1 MIQNFKQVVIDY
13 KLLMSKR
20 LFETEQDIFYSNSKK
35 KLPKLLIQEEFGF
48 DMDNPFGN
56 EYIYLAA
63 LVKKKIEQLTEKRIK
78 FQNLIFNKD
87 NCVLFYYFTD
97 LNDIKNINNFIQI
110 EQIKNLL
117 KII

>member
-1 MIQNFKQVVIDY
+1 MIQNFKQIIIDY

-35 KLPKLLIQEEFGF
+35 KLPKLLIQEEFGL
-48 DMDNPFGN
+48 DIDNPFGN

-63 LVKKKIEQLTEKRIK
+63 LVKKKIEQLTEKRIV
-78 FQNLIFNKD
+78 FQNLVFNID
-87 NCVLFYYFTD
+87 NCVMFYYFND
-97 LNDIKNINNFIQI
+97 LEDIKKINNFIHM

-117 KII
+117 KVV